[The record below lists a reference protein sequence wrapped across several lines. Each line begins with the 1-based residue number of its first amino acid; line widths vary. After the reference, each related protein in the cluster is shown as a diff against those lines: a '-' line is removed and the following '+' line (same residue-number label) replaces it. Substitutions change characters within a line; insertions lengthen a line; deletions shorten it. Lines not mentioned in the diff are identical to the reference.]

1 MDDADRAQ
9 DLAELELSA
18 ALKNRNTELP
28 EVGICHYCSEQ
39 IEKGKFC
46 DEFCRADHEKEQDI
60 IKGRV

>member
-1 MDDADRAQ
+1 MDEADRAQ
-9 DLAELELSA
+9 ELTELELNN
-18 ALKNRNTELP
+18 ALKNRKPELP

-46 DEFCRADHEKEQDI
+46 DEFCREDHETEQKI